1 MTLGMFLINTD
12 SVDAQTWRNT
22 RREYRREIKRERKQM
37 RHELRE
43 ARREYRRDVR
53 RNRTGWYYYDKGR
66 MYSYPST
73 TYIYRNGRF
82 YRRY

>member
-1 MTLGMFLINTD
+1 MKTLLKAVLISMTLGMFLINTD

-43 ARREYRRDVR
+43 AIKDECTAIRPRLISIGMDDSIVDISRV
-53 RNRTGWYYYDKGR
+53 
-66 MYSYPST
+66 
-73 TYIYRNGRF
+73 
-82 YRRY
+82 